1 MHTWIMLISMLLGGI
16 LSTMNIWSDK
26 LSDIR
31 LSLNDF
37 YMIGLMTS
45 WMFVFMGIFM
55 NEHTY
60 WQFGIV
66 FVLLILFLIR
76 NQIGVDMKSYYSQM
90 IPHHSMAV
98 FLSKKQLQN
107 AKNNYEKLF
116 LENIIRTQERE
127 IELMKAF

>member
-1 MHTWIMLISMLLGGI
+1 MLLGGI

-31 LSLNDF
+31 ISLNDL

-55 NEHTY
+55 NEHIY

-76 NQIGVDMKSYYSQM
+76 NQIGVDIKSYYRQM

-98 FLSKKQLQN
+98 FLSKKQLEN